1 MAQVYFFKNI
11 RFYRP
16 EVYEKFS
23 AMCRDNETTITKE
36 LNAVM
41 TKAVEKGKLP
51 SQEKVHA

>member
-1 MAQVYFFKNI
+1 MAQTYCFKNI
-11 RFYRP
+11 RFYKP

-23 AMCRDNETTITKE
+23 AMCKDSETTITKE

-41 TKAVEKGKLP
+41 NKSVEVGKLP